1 MANLEEIRTFR
12 IRNGQL
18 PDEIGTPTSYKAEE
32 FKWIPFLGNNPTG
45 EKVQKYRG
53 MFAFA
58 HTDAGQTKID
68 CSATRAN
75 GILEITISGDE
86 RTAGYFGVAS
96 HRFAEAIFDNTER
109 STKGSTEEKLE
120 SEVEQLKRELIRAK
134 ENEDTMKEKLNKFKE
149 MLE

>member
-12 IRNGQL
+12 LKNGQL
-18 PDEIGTPTSYKAEE
+18 PDEIGTPTGYRAEE

-96 HRFAEAIFDNTER
+96 HRFTEAIFDKTER
-109 STKGSTEEKLE
+109 SIKGSTEEKLE

>member
-1 MANLEEIRTFR
+1 MANLEEIKRFR
-12 IRNGQL
+12 VKEGKL
-18 PDEIGTPTSYKAEE
+18 PDEIGTPIAYRAEE
-32 FKWIPFLGNNPTG
+32 FKWIPFLGENPSG
-45 EKVQKYRG
+45 DRPQKYSG

-58 HTDAGQTKID
+58 HSEAGQTNINCK
-68 CSATRAN
+68 AKRVN
-75 GILEITISGDE
+75 GVLELTVSGDE

-96 HRFAEAIFDNTER
+96 HRFAEAIFDKTER
-109 STKGSTEEKLE
+109 SIKGSTEEKLE